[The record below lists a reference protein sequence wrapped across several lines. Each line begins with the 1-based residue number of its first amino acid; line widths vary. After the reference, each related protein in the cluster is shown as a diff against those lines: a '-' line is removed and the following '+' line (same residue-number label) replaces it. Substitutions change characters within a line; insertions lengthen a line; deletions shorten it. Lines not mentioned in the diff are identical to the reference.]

1 MLVKTYCAAVNGL
14 NVTAITVE
22 VNTSKGFNYHLSGLG
37 DEAVRESRDRIAA
50 AINNNGYKFPKSEIT
65 INLSPAD
72 IRKEGSSYDLP
83 IAIGI
88 LAADESIQ
96 NVNLQSFMMV
106 GELSLDGTL
115 QPIRGALPIAI
126 KARQEG
132 FKGLIVPKQNER
144 EAAVVNNLEV
154 YGMENIG
161 DVIDLLNEKTNPQP
175 CFVDTRKEF
184 YEHQYQFDLDFADV
198 RGQENVKRALEV
210 AAVDVMPS
218 YFVTVG
224 V

>member
-126 KARQEG
+126 KAR
-132 FKGLIVPKQNER
+132 
-144 EAAVVNNLEV
+144 
-154 YGMENIG
+154 
-161 DVIDLLNEKTNPQP
+161 
-175 CFVDTRKEF
+175 
-184 YEHQYQFDLDFADV
+184 
-198 RGQENVKRALEV
+198 
-210 AAVDVMPS
+210 
-218 YFVTVG
+218 
-224 V
+224 